1 MDRASEVANRAIQIQ
16 AFSAIPRMNFMPLFR
31 QAFASLTP
39 NWLRSVLTIVGIS
52 VGVGAFICVVAFG
65 NAWEPH
71 LECWRV
77 LFRQPPSALSS
88 AITLREELR
97 NWIPLKAFD
106 MNSSELSSPCWA

>member
-1 MDRASEVANRAIQIQ
+1 MISTDRASEVANRAIQIQ
-16 AFSAIPRMNFMPLFR
+16 AFSAIPRMNFRPLFR

-71 LECWRV
+71 LDCWRV
-77 LFRQPPSALSS
+77 LFRQPSVGVIFGYYPARTASKLDP
-88 AITLREELR
+88 IEGLRYE
-97 NWIPLKAFD
+97 
-106 MNSSELSSPCWA
+106 